1 MRHTIIIALLL
12 ITLFPNTALAQWGFD
27 AVSVEA
33 YINDHKKQRSLLL
46 ARSTLEYSN
55 QLLHEY
61 SSEEVGK
68 YKELNVD
75 LDKYT
80 RAFDI
85 IDVMYQSLRTVLN
98 VKSTYQTVS
107 DRISDYKN
115 LLEDFNDKVI
125 KRKHIE
131 LADTMLISINKK
143 AIDNI
148 YNEGSQL
155 YQSVNDLVL
164 YPTGAAACSTSDLLM
179 VLDNINNSLDLIE
192 KHLNQAYFQTWRYVQ
207 LRMGYWKEKVYRT
220 RTKEEIL
227 EDAFSRWK
235 VAGKLDYLRIVNKKR
250 TDMKKTM
257 ILIMAVA
264 TTIKATAQS
273 VTYNH
278 DSSKQNQITVMET
291 GGGSLTPEFYY
302 WLLHNNYKKTAAEK
316 NKLGFRTLAGIN
328 LYNQVDDAEKID
340 SALTKRAEV
349 EALNVADRQIDLAWL
364 AESSKINGQLDKMKA
379 NIDHI
384 IPTGGTINDKRRW
397 EELYNMY
404 QCAVKATKDAYM
416 PNAQRKR
423 QYLSIYADLTTQNET
438 LLKYLVQLN
447 TQSQTTAL
455 LAATN
460 DRVVHKGS
468 IISDAKSR
476 WQENMKG
483 VRSSTGTDGDDA
495 NSGEGE
501 ESVNR

>member
-131 LADTMLISINKK
+131 LADTKLISINKK

-155 YQSVNDLVL
+155 YHSVNDLVL
-164 YPTGAAACSTSDLLM
+164 YATGAAACSTSDLLM

-235 VAGKLDYLRIVNKKR
+235 VAGKLDY
-250 TDMKKTM
+250 
-257 ILIMAVA
+257 
-264 TTIKATAQS
+264 
-273 VTYNH
+273 
-278 DSSKQNQITVMET
+278 
-291 GGGSLTPEFYY
+291 
-302 WLLHNNYKKTAAEK
+302 
-316 NKLGFRTLAGIN
+316 
-328 LYNQVDDAEKID
+328 
-340 SALTKRAEV
+340 
-349 EALNVADRQIDLAWL
+349 
-364 AESSKINGQLDKMKA
+364 
-379 NIDHI
+379 
-384 IPTGGTINDKRRW
+384 
-397 EELYNMY
+397 
-404 QCAVKATKDAYM
+404 
-416 PNAQRKR
+416 
-423 QYLSIYADLTTQNET
+423 
-438 LLKYLVQLN
+438 
-447 TQSQTTAL
+447 
-455 LAATN
+455 
-460 DRVVHKGS
+460 
-468 IISDAKSR
+468 
-476 WQENMKG
+476 
-483 VRSSTGTDGDDA
+483 
-495 NSGEGE
+495 
-501 ESVNR
+501 